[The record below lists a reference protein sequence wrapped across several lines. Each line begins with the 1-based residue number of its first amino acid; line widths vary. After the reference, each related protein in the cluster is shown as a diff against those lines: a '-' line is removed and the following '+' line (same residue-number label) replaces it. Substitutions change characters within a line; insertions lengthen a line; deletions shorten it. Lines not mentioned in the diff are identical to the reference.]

1 MRLVEE
7 GTPNPQ
13 GEALVEELRWIHTV
27 VRQNLATILE
37 VSTAVLGGAAPEQV
51 QAQINELAATS
62 AVWTL
67 RVNCM
72 RYCQLVHGHHHHE
85 DVAWFPALRQVNPAL
100 HRVIDRLEAD
110 HRLVSEL
117 LDRVEAAARR
127 LGDDESARPELAVAL
142 RALADHLLAHLDY
155 EEEQLN
161 PTLRRIAG

>member
-13 GEALVEELRWIHTV
+13 GEALVEELRWIHTI

-37 VSTAVLGGAAPEQV
+37 VSAAVLSGAPPEQV
-51 QAQINELAATS
+51 RAQIDELAATS

-85 DVAWFPALRQVNPAL
+85 DEAWFPALRQVNPGL
-100 HRVIDRLEAD
+100 HRVIDKLEAD

-117 LDRVEAAARR
+117 LDRVEAAAERI
-127 LGDDESARPELAVAL
+127 GADEAARQELAAAL

-161 PTLRRIAG
+161 PTLRRITA

>member
-1 MRLVEE
+1 MQLVEE

-27 VRQNLATILE
+27 VRQNLATIME
-37 VSTAVLGGAAPEQV
+37 VSMAVLGGAPPEQV
-51 QAQINELAATS
+51 RAQLDELAATS

-72 RYCQLVHGHHHHE
+72 RYCRLVHGHHHHE
-85 DVAWFPALRQVNPAL
+85 DVAWFPALRQVNPGL

-117 LDRVEAAARR
+117 LDRVEAAAERIEI
-127 LGDDESARPELAVAL
+127 DERARPDLAAAL
-142 RALADHLLAHLDY
+142 RALADHLLTHLDY

-161 PTLRRIAG
+161 PTLRRIAR